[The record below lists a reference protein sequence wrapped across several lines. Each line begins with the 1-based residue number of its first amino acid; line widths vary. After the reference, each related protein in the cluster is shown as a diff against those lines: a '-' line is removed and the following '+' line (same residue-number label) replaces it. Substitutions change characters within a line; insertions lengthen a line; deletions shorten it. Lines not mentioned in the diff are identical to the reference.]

1 MNKEEIMNLVSKIC
15 GTEKSD
21 CRSIN
26 KKDLA
31 RELLNL
37 ANVPDSASIEE
48 IPLDWGNQVV
58 VLFLLPGDK
67 NYYSLFT
74 GIGNDGKFYFELTI
88 TGVLESNGY
97 FDFFQ
102 QEKVLGHDYFKNYTG
117 MTKTAYIYT
126 LKETIQKK
134 IKSDIIAHFT
144 GEEFPPEE
152 LMAEVDAAMSG
163 RLCDI
168 ENLINVGKYL

>member
-21 CRSIN
+21 CRSLN

-58 VLFLLPGDK
+58 VLFLLPDDK

-102 QEKVLGHDYFKNYTG
+102 QEKVLGHDYFKNY
-117 MTKTAYIYT
+117 I
-126 LKETIQKK
+126 
-134 IKSDIIAHFT
+134 
-144 GEEFPPEE
+144 
-152 LMAEVDAAMSG
+152 
-163 RLCDI
+163 
-168 ENLINVGKYL
+168 GKYL

>member
-26 KKDLA
+26 KKNLA

-58 VLFLLPGDK
+58 VLFLLPDDK
-67 NYYSLFT
+67 NYYSLFA

-97 FDFFQ
+97 FDFFR
-102 QEKVLGHDYFKNYTG
+102 QEKVLDLDYFK
-117 MTKTAYIYT
+117 
-126 LKETIQKK
+126 K
-134 IKSDIIAHFT
+134 I
-144 GEEFPPEE
+144 
-152 LMAEVDAAMSG
+152 L
-163 RLCDI
+163 
-168 ENLINVGKYL
+168 